1 MVISSKIR
9 CDACDVS
16 FYIKYQIDE
25 MIYLYPWN
33 LAFCCPECGNQIQ
46 VRCTAKGLNC
56 KRDNVK
62 EEYER
67 AYLIG
72 YSSCLPITKEMYLP
86 ITNFEDRLA
95 SFSPFLN
102 LTLNPRIGLD
112 AIQNHGAFIKGI
124 LDNVFEYRHSLS
136 ELLPILSKPKMKP
149 EAYTKKIAKVFNLKN
164 YKNELTTYTECVAHY
179 AEMINCC
186 YINIRPITIADAP
199 YGTLF
204 EELMKLSF
212 SISKV
217 DAELLKNEI
226 NQYSNLKDWLIK
238 KAFKYIA
245 DMIGKIERYFP
256 AMFYG
261 VTGDYLYPRQS
272 QLYLVTINYDEVNDD
287 YRKGY
292 EVLEKILPAVVALEN
307 KLNRGEVNNFGSGL
321 TYTMND
327 FTKLTAGTKVGIIQK
342 NDVLKSYFMG
352 SLNNKIR
359 NSETHDDSDYESENQ
374 ICRYID
380 INNPEDIVEF
390 PLMDVAFMTYIQ
402 FVHIMEISLV
412 INAILQRTWN

>member
-1 MVISSKIR
+1 MVISSRIK
-9 CDACDVS
+9 CEACS
-16 FYIKYQIDE
+16 SIFYIKYQVDK

-33 LAFCCPECGNQIQ
+33 LAFCCPDCGNKIQ
-46 VRCTAKGLNC
+46 VKCTAKSLSR
-56 KRDNVK
+56 KRSNVEQYDN
-62 EEYER
+62 

-86 ITNFEDRLA
+86 QTSWENRLA
-95 SFSPFLN
+95 LFSPYLN
-102 LTLNPRIGLD
+102 LGKSYGVGPDI
-112 AIQNHGAFIKGI
+112 IHNHGTFINGI
-124 LDNVFEYRHSLS
+124 LENVFKYRHSLS
-136 ELLPILSKPKMKP
+136 ELLPILNKQCMKP
-149 EAYTKKIAKVFNLKN
+149 EAYTRKIAKIFDLENH
-164 YKNELTTYTECVAHY
+164 KNELTTYTECVAHY

-186 YINIRPITIADAP
+186 YINIRPITIDNAP

-204 EELMKLSF
+204 EELMKLSL
-212 SISKV
+212 SISKL

-226 NQYSNLKDWLIK
+226 NQYFNLKDWLTK
-238 KAFKYIA
+238 KAFRYIA
-245 DMIGKIERYFP
+245 DMIGKIEKYFP

-287 YRKGY
+287 YRRGY

-307 KLNRGEVNNFGSGL
+307 KLNRGDVNNFGLGL
-321 TYTMND
+321 TYTMNG
-327 FTKLTAGTKVGIIQK
+327 FTKLTAGTKVGIIQR
-342 NDVLKSYFMG
+342 NDVLRSYFME